1 MELQYKFIESMW
13 SNLQRTKVGK
23 KVVSS
28 ESENFTIRNN
38 KRKNKEEMKCWM
50 ARRPCMRQEI
60 SKRKGQPGH
69 RTQMQMIVW
78 TQKYRGVYA

>member
-28 ESENFTIRNN
+28 ESENLTIRNKREN
-38 KRKNKEEMKCWM
+38 KKRKLNAEW
-50 ARRPCMRQEI
+50 
-60 SKRKGQPGH
+60 
-69 RTQMQMIVW
+69 
-78 TQKYRGVYA
+78 RGGLVYAKRYPKVKASLATEPKCK